1 MTTRLMK
8 TLVAPLASVVLLTGC
23 SDYVQSVKEPL
34 STASDMALNAPRDLP
49 PFIRG
54 VQNTF
59 SFVYAESSVNAGGQ
73 SDEMFFSTD
82 VPGSTFPQYRQID
95 NSAISGTNPLLP
107 NNNSVQNAWSSLCQ
121 LRLYAD
127 TLAVRVGKI
136 TYADAGDSANIPPA
150 LFTAYFY
157 GAVARVFMANYWGLE
172 PTDQGGGVVTSA
184 GPFVPAASLYTEALA
199 LLDLAEQQANS
210 EQAGWVNTLRARI
223 HLYRG
228 DYAAAKAAAESGM
241 ADGSAPLQ
249 AKFNSVGQNEWHN
262 AAGRGRT
269 QFTASDRY
277 KTFVDEDPTEAY
289 RIPLRAV
296 QGRSGRTYNQQDKYS
311 NFDSPINFMTW
322 QENALILA
330 ECAIR
335 SGDNATGLSLV
346 NKVRASHGVKELTD
360 ADVDVMHSGD
370 YEEFIFTERDKELC
384 FTGLRLMDQ
393 VRFNKWHLDPAT
405 TWKKLPIS
413 QDERNA
419 NPNFD

>member
-8 TLVAPLASVVLLTGC
+8 TLVAPLAVVVLLGGC
-23 SDYVQSVKEPL
+23 SDYVQSVNEPL
-34 STASDMALNAPRDLP
+34 STASDAALNTPRDLP
-49 PFIRG
+49 PFVRG

-59 SFVYAESSVNAGGQ
+59 SFVFAESSVNAGGL

-95 NSAISGTNPLLP
+95 NAAISGTNPLLP

-127 TLAVRVGKI
+127 TLAVRVGQI
-136 TYADAGDSANIPPA
+136 TYTDASDSANIAPA

-157 GAVARVFMANYWGLE
+157 GAIARVFMANYWGLE
-172 PTDQGGGVVTSA
+172 PTDQGGGVVASA
-184 GPFVPAASLYTEALA
+184 GPYVPAADLYTQALA
-199 LLDLAEQQANS
+199 LLTQAEQHADS
-210 EQAGWVNTLRARI
+210 EQSGWVNTLRARI

-228 DYAAAKAAAESGM
+228 DFAAAKTAAEAGM
-241 ADGSAPLQ
+241 ATGSAPLQ
-249 AKFNSVGQNEWHN
+249 ARFNSVGQNEWHV

-277 KTFVDEDPTEAY
+277 KTYVDEDPTEAN
-289 RIPLRAV
+289 RIPLRPIG
-296 QGRSGRTYNQQDKYS
+296 GRSGRTYNQQDKYD

-322 QENALILA
+322 QENTLVLA

-346 NKVRASHGVKELTD
+346 NAVRASHGVKQLT
-360 ADVDVMHSGD
+360 AEDVDALHSGD
-370 YEEFIFTERDKELC
+370 YEEFIFVERDKELC

-393 VRFNKWHLDPAT
+393 VRFNKWHLDPAE